1 MTTKQEQTSTEKC
14 VNVQNQ
20 SVKVLTPNG
29 ENQPAQNGVGQST
42 SAEISAHPNSPAKE
56 LTSTISGLKARYSKG
71 GIMYFPSEPVKRD
84 KERFTFKD
92 CKAWNI
98 FNAECVDVHVLGN
111 IDPHYTGCAVLSIP
125 DDPHPWNAFRSVIDQ
140 FYQRERVIA
149 WERYETRVAIKKA
162 QQLEEKNKQLYDAR
176 GILDSRIGELKKALA
191 LAEEIGDISLRRVQ
205 ELEDVQPAEIPTR
218 LNLIDAL
225 LQQSDAGEWV
235 ENISEVLDCIIT
247 LAYYDEANYQP
258 LRTVRAL
265 QEFFMKL
272 DKATRTIAEQS

>member
-1 MTTKQEQTSTEKC
+1 M
-14 VNVQNQ
+14 
-20 SVKVLTPNG
+20 
-29 ENQPAQNGVGQST
+29 
-42 SAEISAHPNSPAKE
+42 
-56 LTSTISGLKARYSKG
+56 
-71 GIMYFPSEPVKRD
+71 
-84 KERFTFKD
+84 
-92 CKAWNI
+92 
-98 FNAECVDVHVLGN
+98 
-111 IDPHYTGCAVLSIP
+111 
-125 DDPHPWNAFRSVIDQ
+125 
-140 FYQRERVIA
+140 
-149 WERYETRVAIKKA
+149 
-162 QQLEEKNKQLYDAR
+162 
-176 GILDSRIGELKKALA
+176 
-191 LAEEIGDISLRRVQ
+191 Q